1 MENFVTAKIL
11 LSHAHCYIDIHTKP
25 TTNVTEKLQPYVSN
39 HHAPSPSKP
48 SLTILLFVM
57 SSLQHQAFTFGV
69 MIKTDAPLHGLEELE
84 SLATKGQVH
93 RLVQS
98 PHTLL
103 FIEPELLQSPQ
114 FSLHKKSP
122 SDRPARSGRLHIQW
136 GIMSHLSTLQVRL
149 QVSECR
155 KTLFPWRQ
163 LERLGRGGPFLTGHS
178 GSVNLLH
185 VLLPTRHECVAKCDT
200 LSSRSNRGRTP
211 RKKWFFLKNYYVFLQ
226 AFFTMSLQIPENIL
240 EEVWGRNATFHFL
253 TDMYFSPGRYLDL
266 DLIYSLFFSFL
277 FFWKLIIG
285 ANIFFSA
292 TVLAYPQPVL
302 PSLPT
307 VTVSGRN
314 SVTIETP
321 SLSGGDVSSFTSWE
335 IQWRPIGGEWQTAT
349 IPTSSSSYTIPG
361 ELAGGVYD
369 IRVRATS
376 ASGNSL
382 YTWPVQI
389 LLSALPTVRKYC

>member
-1 MENFVTAKIL
+1 MVWK
-11 LSHAHCYIDIHTKP
+11 
-25 TTNVTEKLQPYVSN
+25 
-39 HHAPSPSKP
+39 
-48 SLTILLFVM
+48 SLKVW
-57 SSLQHQAFTFGV
+57 
-69 MIKTDAPLHGLEELE
+69 PL
-84 SLATKGQVH
+84 
-93 RLVQS
+93 R
-98 PHTLL
+98 
-103 FIEPELLQSPQ
+103 
-114 FSLHKKSP
+114 
-122 SDRPARSGRLHIQW
+122 GRLI
-136 GIMSHLSTLQVRL
+136 ISRTASSHSSFHWTRAAAVSTVLAPQKSRL
-149 QVSECR
+149 QTDLPDQAVRTFSGVSCR
-155 KTLFPWRQ
+155 TFWLPKCASKLVNA
-163 LERLGRGGPFLTGHS
+163 ERLYFPEDSWRDWVVVVLSWLDTAVVSTCSMSFCQQGMNVWQSVTPCHLDQIADALLAKSDFFSKTTTSFCKQFLRCHFRSQRTFWRRFGAEMRYFIFW
-178 GSVNLLH
+178 
-185 VLLPTRHECVAKCDT
+185 PTCT
-200 LSSRSNRGRTP
+200 L
-211 RKKWFFLKNYYVFLQ
+211 
-226 AFFTMSLQIPENIL
+226 A
-240 EEVWGRNATFHFL
+240 
-253 TDMYFSPGRYLDL
+253 PGRYLNL
-266 DLIYSLFFSFL
+266 DIIYSLFFSFL

-285 ANIFFSA
+285 GNIFFSA

-376 ASGNSL
+376 ASSNSL